1 MLLLVS
7 QDMSV
12 GMAVKLWHY
21 LPRLDTP
28 EISVML
34 VIH

>member
-1 MLLLVS
+1 MLFLVS
-7 QDMSV
+7 HDMSV

-28 EISVML
+28 ESSVMM